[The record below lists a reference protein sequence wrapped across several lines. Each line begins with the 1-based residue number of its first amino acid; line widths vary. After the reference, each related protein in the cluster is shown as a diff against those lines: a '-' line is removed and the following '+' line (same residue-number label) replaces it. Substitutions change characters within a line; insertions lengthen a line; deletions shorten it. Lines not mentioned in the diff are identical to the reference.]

1 MLLAAAARPDAAE
14 RGDVVAGE
22 EARNDDDGLVDVPRA
37 HDDGR
42 RRLRRHRT
50 RRSAGFGHLQRLL
63 RFALLRVKLIHRGRL
78 ARAHE
83 RALPATRTASRAAD
97 MPGQMTHLRRIC
109 LLALHASALREMGA
123 SLRVVSLVSS
133 DPLAASRP
141 LLVGES
147 IRFQP
152 TPKQAQAVAATV
164 AQASLDACDVG
175 GDEVLGECARARSS
189 RSCASPGSRGRTR
202 SPRRPRASRRC
213 A

>member
-1 MLLAAAARPDAAE
+1 
-14 RGDVVAGE
+14 
-22 EARNDDDGLVDVPRA
+22 
-37 HDDGR
+37 
-42 RRLRRHRT
+42 
-50 RRSAGFGHLQRLL
+50 
-63 RFALLRVKLIHRGRL
+63 
-78 ARAHE
+78 
-83 RALPATRTASRAAD
+83 

-175 GDEVLGECARARSS
+175 GDEVLGECAARSLVALVRQPGIAGPDAVAAPAARVATPCVIDRAEWRPMKGWLRRITIGP
-189 RSCASPGSRGRTR
+189 RSANDGSD
-202 SPRRPRASRRC
+202 
-213 A
+213 